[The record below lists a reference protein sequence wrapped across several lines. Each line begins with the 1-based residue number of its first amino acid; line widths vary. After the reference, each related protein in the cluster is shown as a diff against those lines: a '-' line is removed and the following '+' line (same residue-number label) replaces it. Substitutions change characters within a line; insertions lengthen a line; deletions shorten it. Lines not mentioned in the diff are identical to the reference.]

1 MNDAREISSV
11 VKQVAYTARGEVAV
25 VRCTDG
31 SYGMMWDGRLIE
43 SLDWASDRFND
54 CLTFVERLAGSL
66 NVGVSPSGVFCA

>member
-1 MNDAREISSV
+1 MNDAREISCV
-11 VKQVAYTARGEVAV
+11 VKLVASTARGEVAV

-54 CLTFVERLAGSL
+54 CLIFVERLADSL
-66 NVGVSPSGVFCA
+66 NLAASSACQSIA